1 MIAFKFLRAD
11 GTGVFTG
18 FRWPL
23 PQAGPGAWVQSG
35 VDPCRSGIHAC
46 RRADLPLWAGRTLY
60 EIELAGEIV
69 EDAMKVVA
77 PRGRLRPDCAIGS
90 ALFERIHLVRPR
102 DRARPDRK
110 GRLAAGKA
118 RER

>member
-23 PQAGPGAWVQSG
+23 AQAGPGAWVQSG

-46 RRADLPLWAGRTLY
+46 RRADLPLWAGPTL
-60 EIELAGEIV
+60 
-69 EDAMKVVA
+69 
-77 PRGRLRPDCAIGS
+77 
-90 ALFERIHLVRPR
+90 
-102 DRARPDRK
+102 
-110 GRLAAGKA
+110 
-118 RER
+118 

>member
-23 PQAGPGAWVQSG
+23 PQAAPGAWVQSG

-46 RRADLPLWAGRTLY
+46 RRADLPL
-60 EIELAGEIV
+60 
-69 EDAMKVVA
+69 
-77 PRGRLRPDCAIGS
+77 
-90 ALFERIHLVRPR
+90 
-102 DRARPDRK
+102 
-110 GRLAAGKA
+110 
-118 RER
+118 

>member
-11 GTGVFTG
+11 RTGVFTG
-18 FRWPL
+18 LRWPL

-46 RRADLPLWAGRTLY
+46 RRADLPLSAGRTLY

-77 PRGRLRPDCAIGS
+77 PRGRHRLCA
-90 ALFERIHLVRPR
+90 V
-102 DRARPDRK
+102 
-110 GRLAAGKA
+110 
-118 RER
+118 